1 MSPRE
6 FGQNVAYLRDGRLRI
21 EFGDVGESR
30 CGSKIV
36 LGAQGHHQIVGFELA
51 LVRGDAAFRRINRG
65 DGLLQHSHA
74 GLGEV
79 LEGQAHRMRLGMAE
93 HHVELGEAEN
103 EMIALV
109 DQCDFDGIAER
120 FGQ

>member
-1 MSPRE
+1 M
-6 FGQNVAYLRDGRLRI
+6 
-21 EFGDVGESR
+21 EFGDVGEPWR
-30 CGSKIV
+30 RRKIV
-36 LGAQGHHQIVGFELA
+36 LGAQGQHQIISLKLA
-51 LVRGDAAFRRINRG
+51 LVRCDAAFRRINRG

-79 LEGQAHRMRLGMAE
+79 LVGQAHRMRLGMAE

-109 DQCDFDGIAER
+109 DQCEFDGIAER